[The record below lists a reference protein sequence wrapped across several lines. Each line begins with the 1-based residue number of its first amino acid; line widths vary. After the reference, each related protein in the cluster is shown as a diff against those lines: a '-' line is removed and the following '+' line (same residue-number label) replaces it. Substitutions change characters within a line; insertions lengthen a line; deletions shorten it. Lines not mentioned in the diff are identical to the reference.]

1 MTDKKSRLYP
11 LDRIRNIGI
20 IAHIDAG
27 KTTTTER
34 ILYYTGRTYKLGNID
49 EGTTVTDW
57 MAQEKER
64 GITIVAAAVTTFWT
78 PKVGLFGNIET
89 RINIID
95 TPGHVDFTA
104 EVERSLRV
112 LDGGVTV
119 LDAEEGVQSQSE
131 TVWRQADKYKVPRI
145 CFINKMDKVGAD
157 YFATLASIRD
167 KLGAPAYPY
176 NLPLG
181 RESDFKGV
189 IDLLNQKAYIWDE
202 TDKTGTKFT
211 EVPIPEG
218 EKTNAGRYRHELI
231 EAIAETDDALL
242 EKYLAGQD
250 VPIDELQKA
259 LRAAVIAY
267 KIVPVL
273 AGSSLRNKGVQP
285 LLDAVVNYLP
295 APVDIAQI
303 EGQNPKTSQKETRK
317 LIVDA
322 PFAGLAFKIQAD
334 PHVGKL
340 TYVRIYSGIVKS
352 GTTVLN
358 STKTDSERIG
368 RLLLMHANTREEI
381 TEAYA
386 GEIIAV
392 VGLKNT
398 TTGDTLCDPAAPII
412 LESISFPEPV
422 ISMAIEPNTRADQ
435 EKLGFALG
443 RLSEEDPTFRVKAD
457 PETGQ
462 TIISGM
468 GELHLEILVDRMKRE
483 FAVEANVGKPQVAY
497 RETVKEQ
504 AQAEGK
510 YIRQTGGR
518 GQYGHC
524 FLRIEPLPRG
534 EGFQFVSEIKGGRIP
549 QEFIPSIEKGV
560 REKMEM
566 GVLAGFP
573 MVDVKVAVY
582 DGSFHEVDSSDIA
595 FKIAGSLA
603 LEEAA
608 KRAKLV
614 LLEPIM
620 KVEVTASEEFM
631 GDVIGDLSAKRA
643 QILSSAHHGPNVIIT
658 ALVPLAEM
666 AGYVTTLR
674 SMTQGRGVAYMEPS
688 HYEEVPQNIADKIVA
703 KSKGAKETKESWGFF
718 PTCICLLQWFK
729 LSSDISLPSVL
740 TWLTDIFYNP
750 ILNLASPI

>member
-1 MTDKKSRLYP
+1 MADAKDRSYP

-34 ILYYTGRTYKLGNID
+34 ILYYTGKSYKLGNID

-64 GITIVAAAVTTFWT
+64 GITIVSAAVTAFWT
-78 PKVGLFGNIET
+78 PKDGPHKDIEA

-145 CFINKMDKVGAD
+145 CFVNKMDKLGAD
-157 YFATLASIRD
+157 YFATLESIRN

-176 NLPLG
+176 NIPLG
-181 RESDFKGV
+181 KENDFKGV
-189 IDLLNQKAYIWDE
+189 IDLLTRKAYVWDE
-202 TDKTGTKFT
+202 TDKTGMKYS

-218 EKTNAGRYRHELI
+218 AKADMEKYRHELV
-231 EAIAETDDALL
+231 EKIAEADDVLL
-242 EKYLAGQD
+242 EKYLAGEELD
-250 VPIDELQKA
+250 VNDLKAA
-259 LRAAVIAY
+259 LRKSVIEY
-267 KIVPVL
+267 KIVPVM

-285 LLDAVVNYLP
+285 LLDAVVDYLP
-295 APVDIAQI
+295 SPMDKAEI
-303 EGQNPKTSQKETRK
+303 EGTNPKSGEKEVRK
-317 LIVDA
+317 QTVEA
-322 PFAGLAFKIQAD
+322 PFAGLAFKIQVD

-340 TYVRIYSGIVKS
+340 TYVRIYSGTLKS
-352 GTTVLN
+352 GSAVAN
-358 STKTDSERIG
+358 SSKHDSERIG
-368 RLLLMHANTREEI
+368 RLLLMHADKREEI
-381 TEAYA
+381 QEAYA

-398 TTGDTLCDPAAPII
+398 GTGDTLSDPQAPIV

-422 ISMAIEPNTRADQ
+422 ISLAIEPQTKADQ
-435 EKLGFALG
+435 EKLGYALG
-443 RLSEEDPTFRVKAD
+443 RLSEEDPTFRIKGD

-483 FAVEANVGKPQVAY
+483 FQVSANVGSPQVAY
-497 RETVKEQ
+497 RETIKQIAEG
-504 AQAEGK
+504 EGK
-510 YIRQTGGR
+510 YIRQTGGH

-524 FLRIEPLPRG
+524 LLRVEPLGRG
-534 EGFQFVSEIKGGRIP
+534 EGFQYVSEIKGGRIP

-560 REKMEM
+560 KEKMEI
-566 GVLAGFP
+566 GVLAGYP
-573 MVDVKVAVY
+573 MVDMKVAVY
-582 DGSFHEVDSSDIA
+582 DGSYHDVDSSDIA
-595 FKIAGSLA
+595 FKIAGSMA
-603 LEEAA
+603 FEAA
-608 KRAKLV
+608 AKKANMI

-620 KVEVTASEEFM
+620 NIEVTIPEEFM
-631 GDVIGDLSAKRA
+631 GDVIGDLSSKRA
-643 QILSSAHHGPNVIIT
+643 QILDSSHHGNAVIVK
-658 ALVPLAEM
+658 ALVPLSEM
-666 AGYVTTLR
+666 SGYVTTLR
-674 SMTQGRGVAYMEPS
+674 SITQGRGSAYMEPS
-688 HYEEVPQNIADKIVA
+688 HYEEVPGNIADKIVA
-703 KSKGAKETKESWGFF
+703 KTKGETKES
-718 PTCICLLQWFK
+718 
-729 LSSDISLPSVL
+729 
-740 TWLTDIFYNP
+740 
-750 ILNLASPI
+750 